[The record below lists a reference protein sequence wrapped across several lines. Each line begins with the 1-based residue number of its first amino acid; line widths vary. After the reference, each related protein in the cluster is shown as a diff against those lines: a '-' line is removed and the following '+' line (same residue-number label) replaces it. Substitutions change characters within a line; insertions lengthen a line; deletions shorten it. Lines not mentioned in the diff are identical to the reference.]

1 MAVSIPVKYIVTTKD
16 ALDNVPIIEGQVI
29 CLADQDGWY
38 YDMGGERRETTGEK
52 YKFVDSDTIEI
63 IITPIE
69 DNKFEWQAK
78 VKEGSITEKELEGN
92 YLSDIRKEADRAVRA
107 ANAAEAAAERS
118 AASAAASAESAE
130 ESEDSAEESS
140 QFASTAN
147 GYANDANGFAQAANN
162 SANTA
167 TQQANRASDK
177 ATEAGGHARDAAA
190 SADESED
197 SATES
202 KSWAVGGT
210 STRTGEDTNNAKYYA
225 QVAQEAAQKLSG
237 SLIPKGTILFE
248 QLDDVQN
255 PEMGWMFNIANDFTT
270 DARFITKGLFQSAG
284 TNIYYTAS
292 AKWDCMVGTNVTGV
306 KGNAETNYRQG
317 NVNITKA
324 DIGLDKVEN
333 IPPSEVIG
341 KIIVRPKD
349 NPGEEV
355 GVIQINDK
363 KYTFTSPNE
372 IVFLTAAEYEMLSQE
387 DKMKDLLYVI
397 TDDGVGS
404 IIDDTVTSKY
414 KTWSSYKI
422 HQDVLQSATDEKMN
436 VVKATTSKAYLI
448 GTTTAPTTTEKG
460 TKGVADPGVYLGT
473 KAGELNV
480 GSLNATGEIHASAV
494 YSAVWNDF
502 AEWFEKQNENE
513 TFEPGTIVAWDTDGV
528 VKASEDN
535 KYQVA
540 GVCSNTYGYIVGGEN
555 FADMNEN
562 KKKFVPVALVG
573 RVNVKVIGKVDKG
586 DFIVPLDDGYGIAVK
601 PYSYT
606 HGTAV
611 GKAIESKIDDEPGIV
626 KIVVM
631 LA

>member
-16 ALDNVPIIEGQVI
+16 ALDNVPIVEGQVI

-63 IITPIE
+63 LITPID
-69 DNKFEWQAK
+69 DNQFQWQAR
-78 VKEGSITEKELEGN
+78 VKEGSITDRELEGN
-92 YLSDIRKEADRAVRA
+92 YLSNIKKEADRAVRA
-107 ANAAEAAAERS
+107 ANASEAAAERS

-130 ESEDSAEESS
+130 YSEDSATESS
-140 QFASTAN
+140 QFASNAN

-162 SANTA
+162 SANAA

-210 STRTGEDTNNAKYYA
+210 ATRTGEDTNNAKYYA
-225 QVAQEAAQKLSG
+225 EIAQQAAQKLSG

-270 DARFITKGLFQSAG
+270 DARFVTIGLVQSAG
-284 TNIYYTAS
+284 TNIYLTDS
-292 AKWDCMVGTNVTGV
+292 NKWDCMVGTNVIGV

-333 IPPSEVIG
+333 IPPSDVIAQ
-341 KIIVRPKD
+341 IAVNPKN

-355 GVIQINDK
+355 GSIQINEK
-363 KYTFTSPNE
+363 KYTFTAPE
-372 IVFLTAAEYEMLSQE
+372 EVVFLTAAEYELLSEQE
-387 DKMKDLLYVI
+387 KMKDLLYVI
-397 TDDGVGS
+397 TDDGAGS

-414 KTWSSYKI
+414 RTWSSYQI
-422 HQDVLQSATDEKMN
+422 HQDVLSSATDEKVN
-436 VVKATTSKAYLI
+436 VVKEETTKAYLI

-502 AEWFEKQNENE
+502 AEWFEKENENE
-513 TFEPGTIVAWDTDGV
+513 KFEPGTIVSWSTHGV

-573 RVNVKVIGKVDKG
+573 RVSVKVIGKVNKG
-586 DFIVPLDDGYGIAVK
+586 DFIVPLEDGYGIAVK

-611 GKAIESKIDDEPGIV
+611 GKAIEAKMDDEPGVV
-626 KIVVM
+626 KIIVM